1 MRKVIV
7 VGARG
12 YTGAELLPLLYRHP
26 EFELIAVGSGS
37 AAGAPVGAHVPGM
50 ENSGL
55 VFADIRPQSLETL
68 RAEACIL
75 ALPNGAAA
83 PYVAA
88 LDRHAPATVI
98 VDLSADHRFDPAWT
112 YGQPERF
119 GNRLRGARRIA
130 NPGCYATGA
139 QLALAPLLDLLAGTA
154 TVFGV
159 SGYSGAGTSPSRR
172 NDPAVLA
179 DNLLPY
185 ALVDHVH
192 EREVSHHTGHDVR
205 LLPHVASFFR
215 GISLTVAAE
224 LRRGQTAE
232 GLLDQFRAFYERCPL
247 VTVQSATP
255 EVKEVRG
262 THGVVLG
269 GFSVA
274 DNRATRIALVAVL
287 DNLLKGAATQA
298 VQNLNLAFGLDGLA
312 GLEWAGL
319 ERAGLDRQAGERA

>member
-1 MRKVIV
+1 MLRVVV

-12 YTGAELLPLLYRHP
+12 YTGAELLPLLHRHP
-26 EFELIAVGSGS
+26 EFELVAVGSGS
-37 AAGAPVGAHVPGM
+37 AAGEPVQAHVAGM
-50 ENSGL
+50 EDSGL
-55 VFADIRPQSLETL
+55 AFTDIRPDSLESL
-68 RAEACIL
+68 QADACVL

-88 LDRHAPATVI
+88 LDPCRPETVI
-98 VDLSADHRFDPAWT
+98 VDLSADHRFDSAWV

-119 GNRLRGARRIA
+119 AGRIRGARRIA

-139 QLALAPLLDLLAGTA
+139 QLAVAPLLGELAGPVTA
-154 TVFGV
+154 FGV
-159 SGYSGAGTSPSRR
+159 SGYSGAGTAPSRR

-185 ALVDHVH
+185 TLVDHVH

-215 GISLTVAAE
+215 GISLTVAADLKRGGSEEE
-224 LRRGQTAE
+224 LMERFST
-232 GLLDQFRAFYERCPL
+232 FYADSPL
-247 VTVQSATP
+247 VEVRAAVP

-262 THGVVLG
+262 THGVILG
-269 GFSVA
+269 GFSVSG
-274 DNRATRIALVAVL
+274 NRTSRVALVAVL

-298 VQNLNLAFGLDGLA
+298 VQNLNLAFGFDALA
-312 GLEWAGL
+312 GLDLKRKGP
-319 ERAGLDRQAGERA
+319 GGGQA